1 MKIAFSFG
9 QIKCLFDIFS
19 LLDLFLLLLSNLL
32 RNLPPDPL
40 CLFFDSSSRHPHLGT
55 GVGDDDRPHLR
66 REQQDEAG
74 QDDKLQGEDA
84 PVLLHGHADLHPLGD
99 VGQGGGHLRAIDGH
113 ELAPER
119 NGFFFQLC
127 RPILLES
134 CPNTETSSLPNISP
148 QSPQKIFFLL
158 PKNFVPSSIEVSFPF
173 LTCSC

>member
-84 PVLLHGHADLHPLGD
+84 PVLLHGHADLHPLGY

-119 NGFFFQLC
+119 NG
-127 RPILLES
+127 ILFSKFENRKMLAKF
-134 CPNTETSSLPNISP
+134 TG
-148 QSPQKIFFLL
+148 KL
-158 PKNFVPSSIEVSFPF
+158 PKHRDQFSTSFFPTQSS
-173 LTCSC
+173 